1 MSTKSFKFFGC
12 YNVIS
17 YYTYNFSLTIFSSF
31 FSNSSVEF
39 VRRQA
44 NAVAHVLAREVMFL
58 ASPTIYYDILE
69 CIESLIINEM
79 L

>member
-1 MSTKSFKFFGC
+1 
-12 YNVIS
+12 
-17 YYTYNFSLTIFSSF
+17 
-31 FSNSSVEF
+31 VEF

-44 NAVAHVLAREVMFL
+44 NAVAHALAREAMFL
-58 ASPTIYYDILE
+58 ASPAIYSDILD